1 MSTSTAT
8 YPRSTSTWT
17 VSTAHAAMYLVP
29 LGRLLFA
36 AIFLLAAPGHFKQET
51 IQYAASAGVPAA
63 NLLVPASGILAFVG
77 GALILLGWHARI
89 GALLLIAFLLPV
101 TLTMHAF
108 WSVADPAM
116 HQLQQGMFMKNLGLM
131 GGALLIAYFG
141 SGPMSLDARREGQV
155 G

>member
-1 MSTSTAT
+1 MSTSSAT

-36 AIFLLAAPGHFKQET
+36 AIFLLAAPGHFKPET
-51 IQYAASAGVPAA
+51 IQYAASEGVPLAK
-63 NLLVPASGILAFVG
+63 LLVPASGILAFVG
-77 GALILLGWHARI
+77 GAMILLGWHARV
-89 GALLLIAFLLPV
+89 GAALLIAFLVPV

-108 WSVADPAM
+108 WSAADPLMRQMQMA
-116 HQLQQGMFMKNLGLM
+116 MFMKNVGLM
-131 GGALLIAYFG
+131 GAALLIAYFG
-141 SGPMSLDARREGQV
+141 SGPVSLDARREGQV

>member
-36 AIFLLAAPGHFKQET
+36 AIFLLSAPGHFKQET

-63 NLLVPASGILAFVG
+63 NLLVPASGILAFI
-77 GALILLGWHARI
+77 GAAMVLVGWHARI
-89 GALLLIAFLLPV
+89 GAAFLLAFLVPV
-101 TLTMHAF
+101 TLSMHAF
-108 WSVADPAM
+108 WSVTDATM
-116 HQLQQGMFMKNLGLM
+116 RQMQLAMFMKNVAMM

-141 SGPMSLDARREGQV
+141 SGPVSLDARREGQV
-155 G
+155 S